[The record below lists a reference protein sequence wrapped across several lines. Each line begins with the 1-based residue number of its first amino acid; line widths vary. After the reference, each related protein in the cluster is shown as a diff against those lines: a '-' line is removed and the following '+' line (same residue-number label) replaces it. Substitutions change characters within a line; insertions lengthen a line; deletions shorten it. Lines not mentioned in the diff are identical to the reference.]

1 MSVVLDYT
9 LSKGPITK
17 MYMLVLVKV
26 NHYEHFFAI
35 TIEVYLT
42 LNVLLDFEQI
52 QDFEPEYSHPNKNR
66 SISPHTQEKMNKW
79 NEWP

>member
-9 LSKGPITK
+9 LSKGPIIK

-42 LNVLLDFEQI
+42 LNVLLN
-52 QDFEPEYSHPNKNR
+52 FEPG
-66 SISPHTQEKMNKW
+66 I
-79 NEWP
+79 